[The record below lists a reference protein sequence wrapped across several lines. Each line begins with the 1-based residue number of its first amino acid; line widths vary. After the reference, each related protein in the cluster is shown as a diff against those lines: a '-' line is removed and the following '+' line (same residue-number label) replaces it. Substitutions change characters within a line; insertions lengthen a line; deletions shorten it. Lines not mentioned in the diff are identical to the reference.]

1 LTTFGQG
8 IRALV
13 LAAGLAAPAL
23 ALDVVAPLTPEVDV
37 IPLRTANVRP
47 AQLVNLLESTSPL
60 PDDGG
65 FLVVPARRPTL
76 ADRSQLAALGVHLHD
91 YLHPGAYVA
100 DMAGCDLAGVRSTGL
115 LAGVYRVE
123 GAWKIDPALAQ
134 GANAVAWQT
143 EERTAL
149 AAMDRVAVA
158 LWLFTG
164 RAPDRTLAALR
175 ADPRV
180 AVTTTGLVAGGHVVY
195 ATMPSDAV
203 AGLASLPDLF
213 IAEHQPEITSRSLVR
228 ARWISES
235 NVQGFFPLSS
245 RGLTGAGQIVGV
257 TDVGMT
263 LQHCSF
269 LDPVNPVGP
278 THRKVHAFNVW
289 QNYPYSLHGLHVSG
303 SFCGDNGVDDD
314 RRGVAYGAR
323 LVYAH
328 VPIISEP
335 DVYAKFDLHRSQ
347 GAVVHNSSWGDEN
360 TNTYNGTC
368 RALDS
373 FVRDHEDQVLVNAVS
388 DGALCTNPE
397 NAKNLIAVAA
407 VSAFAA
413 NSWCFGGAGPT
424 VDGRRV
430 PHIMGPGCSLTGP
443 SGATG
448 CGTFSRSGTSHACP
462 VVAGMAT
469 LTRQYFLDGYYP
481 SGLPNAADAFA
492 PSGALIKAALM
503 NGAQNITG
511 EAGYP
516 GNREG
521 WGRVNGDAALYFDGD
536 ARKLII
542 NDVRNSDGDALDQG
556 DLEHIDLRV
565 TSSDMP
571 LRVTMVF
578 TDQPGAAN
586 TGYPVVNNLDLEVE
600 YYPTTETYLGNVFA
614 GEVSVQGGAPDPINN
629 IEQVLIPAPAVGR
642 WRITVNAA
650 AVTSDAKQ
658 GYALVISGG
667 VAPGACNDL
676 DFNNDGLYPDVQDIE
691 DFIVVFG
698 GGECSTGNCDPTDFN
713 NDGLFP
719 DQEDLTRFLAVFG
732 GGECDD

>member
-1 LTTFGQG
+1 LATFGRG
-8 IRALV
+8 IRVLV

-23 ALDVVAPLTPEVDV
+23 ADTVGLLPSGFDV

-47 AQLVNLLESTSPL
+47 AHLVNLLHSAQQL

-65 FLVVPARRPTL
+65 FLVVPTRRPTA
-76 ADRSQLAALGVHLHD
+76 ADRDRLASLGVHLHD

-100 DMAGCDLAGVRSTGL
+100 DMAGCDFAAVRGTGL
-115 LAGVYRVE
+115 IAGVYRVD
-123 GAWKIDPALAQ
+123 GAWKIDPALAL
-134 GANAVAWQT
+134 GAHAVEWRT
-143 EERTAL
+143 EERSAL

-164 RAPDRTLAALR
+164 RAPDRTLAALQ
-175 ADPRV
+175 ADPRI
-180 AVTTTGLVAGGHVVY
+180 AVTTTGVVAGGKVVY
-195 ATMPSDAV
+195 ATMPADAV
-203 AGLASLPDLF
+203 ASLALLPDLF
-213 IAEHQPEITSRSLVR
+213 IAEHQPEITSRSVVR

-235 NVQGFFPLSS
+235 NIQNSFPLSS
-245 RGLTGAGQIVGV
+245 RGLTGVGQIVGV
-257 TDVGMT
+257 TDVGMSI
-263 LQHCSF
+263 QHCSF
-269 LDPVNPVGP
+269 IDAVNPVGP
-278 THRKVHAFNVW
+278 SHRKVHAFNVW

-360 TNTYNGTC
+360 TNAYNGTC
-368 RALDS
+368 RAMDS

-388 DGALCTNPE
+388 DGTLCTNPE
-397 NAKNLIAVAA
+397 NAKNLVAVAA

-430 PHIMGPGCSLTGP
+430 PHIMGPGCSLTAP

-448 CGTFSRSGTSHACP
+448 CGTFARSGTSHACP

-492 PSGALIKAALM
+492 PSGALVKAALM

-521 WGRVNGDAALYFDGD
+521 WGRVNGDAALYFEGD
-536 ARKLII
+536 ARRLIVK
-542 NDVRNSDGDALDQG
+542 DVRNSDDDALDQG
-556 DLEHIDLRV
+556 DEEHVDLRV
-565 TSSDMP
+565 TSPDMP
-571 LRVTMVF
+571 LRVTLVF

-586 TGYPVVNNLDLEVE
+586 TAYPVVNDLDLEVVH
-600 YYPTTETYLGNVFA
+600 YPTGEAYLGNVFA
-614 GEVSVQGGAPDPINN
+614 GEVSVQGGSADPINN
-629 IEQVLIPAPAVGR
+629 IEQVLIPTPAPGR
-642 WRITVNAA
+642 WRVTVNAT
-650 AVTSDAKQ
+650 AVTSAARQ
-658 GYALVISGG
+658 GFALVISGG
-667 VAPGACNDL
+667 VEHGACNDL
-676 DFNNDGLYPDVQDIE
+676 DFNNDGLYPDAQDVV

-698 GGECSTGNCDPTDFN
+698 GGECSTGDCDHTDFN
-713 NDGLFP
+713 NDGLYP
-719 DQEDLTRFLAVFG
+719 DQDDLTRFIEVFG